1 MELKLTSLHDEQ
13 KRQIRK
19 KKRRRTVVI
28 IGAIILFCI
37 IAQFVIDNT
46 IGRFENIYDAIAF
59 NNDFDKEDIID
70 IVYGDT
76 SAMVIYERPTGVG
89 MRSYYFN
96 NNLWVNS
103 GFKGQSVDFQ
113 KCNIIIYKMRKG
125 NDWCILIIVRA
136 KKNEA
141 DIDDIVDQYGTE
153 FFNDSSDEL
162 SRSYFAYFH
171 PESENYEISIN
182 GETYQIK
189 LKHFK
194 D

>member
-1 MELKLTSLHDEQ
+1 MKLDTPTLHDEQ

-70 IVYGDT
+70 IIYGDT
-76 SAMVIYERPTGVG
+76 TAMVIFERPNGNG
-89 MRSYYFN
+89 MHSYYFN
-96 NNLWVNS
+96 DNLWVFS
-103 GFKGQSVDFQ
+103 GSKSQDVDLEACDLTIFKT
-113 KCNIIIYKMRKG
+113 RKG
-125 NDWCILIIVRA
+125 SDWCIRVLVRV
-136 KKNEA
+136 KKNKT
-141 DIDDIVDQYGTE
+141 DIDDITDQYGTK
-153 FFNDSSDEL
+153 FYNYSSDIL
-162 SRSYFAYFH
+162 LRCYFAYFH
-171 PESENYEISIN
+171 PKSENYEISIN